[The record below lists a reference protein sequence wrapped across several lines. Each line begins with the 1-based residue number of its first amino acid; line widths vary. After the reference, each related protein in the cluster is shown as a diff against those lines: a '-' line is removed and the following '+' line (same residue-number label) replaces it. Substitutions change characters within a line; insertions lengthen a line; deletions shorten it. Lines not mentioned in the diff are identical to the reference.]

1 MQQPR
6 AFKNRRSIL
15 CFNPV
20 KLPHEMLDDA
30 FEAARWAPSP
40 FNFQPWRYLCF
51 DRDDPVFSEL
61 IDTCTSRNQMWAKNA
76 SFLIACCAVVQQR
89 QGTHRSSQ
97 SAYAQYDDMIE
108 YSVGLSV
115 GLFLAELTHSPLQA
129 HQMRGFDVT
138 EASKIL
144 KLPAECRLLTL
155 IAVGQEMDEESSV
168 FQDFDE
174 VLRKRMK
181 VTRVRKKLDEIVQW
195 NQLGD
200 TFKR

>member
-1 MQQPR
+1 MKSPT
-6 AFKNRRSIL
+6 FKSRRSIL

-20 KLPHEMLDDA
+20 KLPHDVLDDA

-51 DRDDPVFSEL
+51 DRDKPAFTEL
-61 IDTCTSRNQMWAKNA
+61 IDTCNSRNQMWAKNA

-89 QGTHRSSQ
+89 HGTHRSSQ
-97 SAYAQYDDMIE
+97 SVYAQYDDMIE

-174 VLRKRMK
+174 VLRNRMK
-181 VTRVRKKLDEIVQW
+181 VTRVRLSLIHI
-195 NQLGD
+195 
-200 TFKR
+200 

>member
-1 MQQPR
+1 MVKSS
-6 AFKNRRSIL
+6 AFKSRRSIY

-20 KLPHEMLDDA
+20 KLPHEVLDDA

-51 DRDDPVFSEL
+51 DRDDPAFSEL
-61 IDTCTSRNQMWAKNA
+61 IGTCASRNQMWAKNA
-76 SFLIACCAVVQQR
+76 SFLIACSAVVQQR
-89 QGTHRSSQ
+89 QGTYRSSQ

-138 EASKIL
+138 EAS
-144 KLPAECRLLTL
+144 
-155 IAVGQEMDEESSV
+155 
-168 FQDFDE
+168 
-174 VLRKRMK
+174 
-181 VTRVRKKLDEIVQW
+181 EI
-195 NQLGD
+195 
-200 TFKR
+200 

>member
-1 MQQPR
+1 MVKSS
-6 AFKNRRSIL
+6 AFKSRRSIY

-20 KLPHEMLDDA
+20 KLPHEVLDDA

-61 IDTCTSRNQMWAKNA
+61 IGTCASRNQMWAKNA
-76 SFLIACCAVVQQR
+76 SFLIACSAVVQQR
-89 QGTHRSSQ
+89 HGIHRSSQ

-115 GLFLAELTHSPLQA
+115 GLFLAELTYSPLQA
-129 HQMRGFDVT
+129 HQMRGLDVT
-138 EASKIL
+138 GASEIL